1 MDETALKKIQILN
14 WLLAATMGAAAWLS
28 FSEATA
34 QAVLIG
40 GAIAASSFGWLQRD
54 LRRLFSGSLT
64 AAKGRFLIKYY
75 ARLTLLAALLFWL
88 VKYGHIYPLGL
99 LVGLSVVLLSIAG
112 VTLGEAKRL
121 YFSMKEAS

>member
-1 MDETALKKIQILN
+1 MDETVLKKIQILN
-14 WLLAATMGAAAWLS
+14 WLLAATMGAAAWFS
-28 FSEATA
+28 FSAATA
-34 QAVLIG
+34 LAVLAG
-40 GAIAASSFGWLQRD
+40 GFIAASSFGWLQRD
-54 LRRLFSGSLT
+54 LRRLFSGPPT
-64 AAKGRFLIKYY
+64 PAKGRFLIKYY

-88 VKYGHIYPLGL
+88 VKYSHINPFGL